1 MECTISCSSPTP
13 QLPACLRAP
22 RCLHPRCLTHPLACH
37 ACLAPRRVTVL
48 GSKGEGDAVN
58 IEVEAQTQA
67 IVDTVERVLQRYMEA
82 GQLPQALAR

>member
-1 MECTISCSSPTP
+1 M
-13 QLPACLRAP
+13 
-22 RCLHPRCLTHPLACH
+22 
-37 ACLAPRRVTVL
+37 TVL